1 MGTAAGHDPRR
12 LRTGAVD
19 MFERLAAGDIK
30 ACWII
35 CTNPVATM
43 PNRKTAIAGLEAA
56 ELVITQDTYRNN
68 ATNRYADIVLPA
80 ALWAESDMVMV
91 NSDRNITLLQ
101 QSIPAPGQS
110 RPDWQLIC
118 QIAEE
123 LGFGEHFAYGRQQR
137 DLRRDMRVHQS
148 AHRVGHARRQL
159 RPASF
164 DAAAVAGAP

>member
-1 MGTAAGHDPRR
+1 
-12 LRTGAVD
+12 

-43 PNRKTAIAGLEAA
+43 PNRKTTIAGLEAA

-123 LGFGEHFAYGRQQR
+123 LGFGEHFAYARQQR
-137 DLRRDMRVHQS
+137 DLRRDMRIHQS

-164 DAAAVAGAP
+164 DTAAVAGAS